1 MPKSKKLANTFD
13 IQFLKRLFKRQE
25 TFNHLL
31 LSFVL
36 QAHPCDTQR
45 CLGVCVTLLTG
56 ILTWPSSSE
65 QTVLLPKQKQGVQP
79 RAAAADSAKVPG
91 LHSLHWRPKTF
102 SWRKQKTKQMHTRV
116 SLPAAGKM
124 LLFGRKNCCCVNYIF
139 FFLIEK
145 NGLSKLKK
153 LLSLSGTDFTS
164 SESSTLLIS
173 VSPVSFLIQER
184 LFQFHDTGVVLKL
197 CLCSAHRNR
206 VWTCYIITFQRR
218 LRFPILYLLV
228 SSYHHD
234 LDFRK
239 RGLIIWSNA
248 LFPSLRK
255 SCV

>member
-1 MPKSKKLANTFD
+1 M
-13 IQFLKRLFKRQE
+13 
-25 TFNHLL
+25 
-31 LSFVL
+31 
-36 QAHPCDTQR
+36 
-45 CLGVCVTLLTG
+45 
-56 ILTWPSSSE
+56 
-65 QTVLLPKQKQGVQP
+65 LLPKQKQGAQP

-116 SLPAAGKM
+116 SLPIAGKM
-124 LLFGRKNCCCVNYIF
+124 LLFGRKNYCCVNYIF
-139 FFLIEK
+139 FSSWKK

-173 VSPVSFLIQER
+173 VSPVSVLIQER
-184 LFQFHDTGVVLKL
+184 LFQFRDTGVVLKL
-197 CLCSAHRNR
+197 CLWSEHRN
-206 VWTCYIITFQRR
+206 WTCYIITFQRR